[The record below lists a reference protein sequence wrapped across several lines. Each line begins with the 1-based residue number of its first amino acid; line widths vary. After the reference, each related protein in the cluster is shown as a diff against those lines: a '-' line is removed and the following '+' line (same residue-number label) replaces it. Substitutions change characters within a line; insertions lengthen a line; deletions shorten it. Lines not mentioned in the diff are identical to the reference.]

1 MPEAEQRKNN
11 MFIDLT
17 PEQHTLRLKVRDYFT
32 NLMTPALRLKLRGAE
47 SGDEYRQTIRKMG
60 SDGWLAVGWP
70 KEHGG
75 QGLSATE
82 QLIFFEE
89 ANIAGAPLPFVT
101 ISTVGPALMES
112 GTAAQKA
119 RFLPG
124 IAAGE
129 TIFAIGYSEPQAGS
143 DLAVLKTQAKL
154 EGDLQTGKF
163 IVNGSKLWT
172 SGIEAADHVWLAAR
186 TSPDLPR
193 HKGLSI
199 MILDTDAP
207 GFSHT
212 LIQTV
217 GNFTAA
223 TYYDN
228 VEVPADRLVGE
239 LHGGWK
245 LITAQLNHERLGL
258 GSWSDK
264 VFGPFCRVLQW
275 AKARDEQGRRAV
287 DQAWVRRSLAE
298 CYSRMEAMRLINFRI
313 AAELEQGRMDVALA
327 SATKVYGSES
337 VIEVLRRLI
346 DIVGSSAL
354 VRAGSSAALLL
365 GELEYE
371 VRACTLMTFGGG
383 TNEIQRE
390 LIAQFGLQMPRPVR

>member
-1 MPEAEQRKNN
+1 

-17 PEQHTLRLKVRDYFT
+17 PEQHQLRIRVRDYF
-32 NLMTPALRLKLRGAE
+32 NQLMTPELRQRMRGAE
-47 SGDEYRQTIRKMG
+47 GGDEFRRLIRQMG
-60 SDGWLAVGWP
+60 RDGWLAVGWP

-75 QGLSATE
+75 QGYAATE

-112 GTAAQKA
+112 GTARQKA
-119 RFLPG
+119 EFLPG

-129 TIFAIGYSEPQAGS
+129 IVFAIGYSEPQAGS
-143 DLAVLKTQAKL
+143 DLATLRTTARL
-154 EGDLQTGKF
+154 EGDLETGKF
-163 IVNGSKLWT
+163 IVNGQKLWT
-172 SGIEAADHVWLAAR
+172 SGIESADYLWLAAR

-193 HKGLSI
+193 HKGVSI
-199 MILDTDAP
+199 MIADVNAP
-207 GFSHT
+207 GLTHT

-228 VEVPADRLVGE
+228 VEVPAYRLVGE

-264 VFGPFCRVLQW
+264 MFGIYTKVLQW

-287 DQAWVRRSLAE
+287 DEAWVRRSLAE
-298 CYSRMEAMRLINFRI
+298 CYTRLEAMRLINFRI
-313 AAELEQGRMDVALA
+313 AADLEAGTMDVALA
-327 SATKVYGSES
+327 SATKVYGSENA
-337 VIEVLRRLI
+337 VEILRRLQ
-346 DIVGSSAL
+346 DIVGSSSL
-354 VRAGSSAALLL
+354 VRGDSTAAYLM
-365 GELEYE
+365 GELEFE
-371 VRACTLMTFGGG
+371 IRANTINTFGGG

-390 LIAQFGLQMPRPVR
+390 LVAQFGLGLPRPVR

>member
-1 MPEAEQRKNN
+1 

-17 PEQHTLRLKVRDYFT
+17 PEQHRLRLQVRDYFNT
-32 NLMTPALRLKLRGAE
+32 LMTPQLRLTLRGAE
-47 SGDEYRQTIRKMG
+47 GGDDYRRTIRQMG
-60 SDGWLAVGWP
+60 RDGWLAVGWP

-101 ISTVGPALMES
+101 ISTVGPALMAH

-129 TIFAIGYSEPQAGS
+129 VIFAIGYSEQQAGS
-143 DLAVLKTQAKL
+143 DLATLKTQARL
-154 EGDLQTGKF
+154 EGDLQTGRF
-163 IVNGSKLWT
+163 IVNGAKLWT
-172 SGIEAADHVWLAAR
+172 SGIESADHVWLAVR
-186 TSPDLPR
+186 SSPDLPR
-193 HKGLSI
+193 HKGISI
-199 MILDTDAP
+199 LILDTQAP
-207 GFSHT
+207 GVSHT
-212 LIQTV
+212 LIETV

-228 VEVPADRLVGE
+228 VEVSADRLVGE

-264 VFGPFCRVLQW
+264 VFGPFARVLQW
-275 AKARDEQGRRAV
+275 AKARDEQGHRAV
-287 DQAWVRRSLAE
+287 DQPWVRRALAE
-298 CYSRMEAMRLINFRI
+298 CYARMEAMRLINFRI
-313 AAELEQGRMDVALA
+313 AADLEAGGMDVALA
-327 SATKVYGSES
+327 STTKVYGSEG
-337 VIEVLRRLI
+337 VIEILRRLM
-346 DIVGSSAL
+346 DIVGASAL
-354 VRAGSSAALLL
+354 VRAGSSAALLM

-371 VRACTLMTFGGG
+371 LRANTINTFGGG
-383 TNEIQRE
+383 ANELQRE
-390 LIAQFGLQMPRPVR
+390 LIAQFGLKMPRPVR

>member
-1 MPEAEQRKNN
+1 M
-11 MFIDLT
+11 
-17 PEQHTLRLKVRDYFT
+17 RDYF
-32 NLMTPALRLKLRGAE
+32 NGLMTPELRVQLRGAE
-47 SGDEYRQTIRKMG
+47 GGPLFRRLVRQMG
-60 SDGWLAVGWP
+60 ADGWLAVGWP
-70 KEHGG
+70 REHGG
-75 QGLSATE
+75 QGYAATE

-119 RFLPG
+119 RYLPG

-129 TIFAIGYSEPQAGS
+129 IVFAIGYSEPDAGS
-143 DLAVLKTQAKL
+143 DLATLKTQARL
-154 EGDLQTGKF
+154 EGDLATGRF
-163 IVNGSKLWT
+163 IVNGNKLWT
-172 SGIEAADHVWLAAR
+172 SGVESADHVWLAAR
-186 TSPDLPR
+186 TDPDLPR
-193 HKGLSI
+193 HKGVSI
-199 MILDTDAP
+199 LIVDTAAP

-212 LIQTV
+212 LIETV
-217 GNFTAA
+217 GNTTSA

-228 VEVPADRLVGE
+228 VEVPAGNLVGE

-264 VFGPFCRVLQW
+264 VFGPFRRVLDW
-275 AKARDEQGRRAV
+275 ARAADESGRRAM

-298 CYSRMEAMRLINFRI
+298 CVTRLEAMRIINFRI
-313 AAELEQGRMDVALA
+313 AADLEAGGMDVALA

-337 VIEVLRRLI
+337 VVEILRKLM
-346 DIVGSSAL
+346 DIVGANGL
-354 VRAGSSAALLL
+354 VRAGSSAALLM

-371 VRACTLMTFGGG
+371 VRANTINTFGGG

-390 LIAQFGLQMPRPVR
+390 LIAQFGLKLPRPVR